1 MGNCIYNTFGTL
13 TKREQI
19 SSVENE
25 TNSNS
30 LILENHAPFPGYHGS
45 TVPDQLEPDSLF
57 AITKLMHKEQVVI
70 RAIQE
75 VKKRLSF
82 DFDATPGYLTLQNE
96 TRNFIR
102 FKGLKYVLV
111 GEVLDEFKKQGIDF
125 RKSKKVASYDTL
137 IRVHKFFSLEQIN
150 DSIFKDCENK
160 NLSYIKV
167 PSLLRWSSFEN
178 MTISCKN
185 NCDDNNFDAA
195 LASIIMNK
203 GIVDFIRI
211 YDKNVSMEKLE
222 DIKKKYFDAFEKL

>member
-1 MGNCIYNTFGTL
+1 MGNSIFNTFGTI
-13 TKREQI
+13 TKKEQL

-30 LILENHAPFPGYHGS
+30 MVLENNAPFPGYHGT
-45 TVPDQLEPDSLF
+45 TVPDSLEPDSLF

-75 VKKRLSF
+75 VKKSLSF

-102 FKGLKYVLV
+102 FRGLKYVLV
-111 GEVLDEFKKQGIDF
+111 GEVLDAFKKYGIDF
-125 RKSKKVASYDTL
+125 RRAKKVASFETL

-150 DSIFKDCENK
+150 EDIFKDCDNK
-160 NLSYIKV
+160 NMAYIKV
-167 PSLLRWSSFEN
+167 PSLLRWSSFEK
-178 MTISCKN
+178 MTFSCKN
-185 NCDDNNFDAA
+185 NCNDNNFDAA
-195 LASIIMNK
+195 LASVIVNK
-203 GIVDFIRI
+203 GIVDFVRI

-222 DIKKKYFDAFEKL
+222 DIKKKYFEAFEKI

>member
-1 MGNCIYNTFGTL
+1 MGNSIFNTFGTI
-13 TKREQI
+13 TKREQL

-30 LILENHAPFPGYHGS
+30 LVLENHAPFPGYHGL
-45 TVPDQLEPDSLF
+45 TVPDSLEPDSLF
-57 AITKLMHKEQVVI
+57 VITKLMHKEQVVI

-111 GEVLDEFKKQGIDF
+111 GEVLDEFVKQGIDF
-125 RKSKKVASYDTL
+125 RRSKKVASYDTL

-150 DSIFKDCENK
+150 EYIFKDYENK
-160 NLSYIKV
+160 NISYIKV
-167 PSLLRWSSFEN
+167 PSLLGWSSFEK

-195 LASIIMNK
+195 LASVIMNK
-203 GIVDFIRI
+203 GIVDFVRI
-211 YDKNVSMEKLE
+211 YDKNISMGKLE
-222 DIKKKYFDAFEKL
+222 DIKKRYFEAFEKL